1 MCFSAGASFTA
12 GVLLTFVG
20 AETLRK
26 VHKPSQL
33 AFAAIPVF
41 FALQQFTE
49 GGLWLTIGNPENARL
64 EGFFTHV
71 FLAMAQIIWPIL
83 IPVAVLLLEENRTR
97 KKILSGLLVIGMAIG
112 LVYAYRLAAD
122 PIRAAI
128 LGRHI
133 VYQDTSPDFS
143 ELLTITLYLGATIAP
158 LFVSSLRRVYLLGA
172 IMGLSFIVAALF
184 YIRCLT
190 SVWCFFAAV
199 ISFVVYYLVRDTH
212 RKFHLAASRSTV

>member
-12 GVLLTFVG
+12 GVLLTFIG

-49 GGLWLTIGNPENARL
+49 GGLWLTIGIPQYARH
-64 EGFFTHV
+64 EGIFTLV
-71 FLAMAQIIWPIL
+71 FLGMAQIIWPIL
-83 IPVAVLLLEENRTR
+83 IPVAVLLLEEKRRR
-97 KKILSGLLVIGMAIG
+97 KKILAGLLLVGMGIGF
-112 LVYAYRLAAD
+112 VYAHRLAVH
-122 PIRAAI
+122 PVHAAI

-133 VYQDTSPDFS
+133 VYQDTSPSFS
-143 ELLTITLYLGATIAP
+143 EVLTITLYLGATIAP
-158 LFVSSLRRVYLLGA
+158 LFVSSQRRVYLLGA

-212 RKFHLAASRSTV
+212 RKFHLTVPCPHR